1 MGKPQAMTART
12 KKHPVPGEVLHLPS
26 AEDTQLQRTRAL
38 ADAFAQL
45 DAAEQAYREAQAA
58 VSAAF
63 GPWSAGRSISRD
75 EAREQLISTGH
86 LPRRRV
92 WE

>member
-1 MGKPQAMTART
+1 MTART
-12 KKHPVPGEVLHLPS
+12 KKRSVSGKVLHLPS

-63 GPWSAGRSISRD
+63 GPWSAGRRISRD
-75 EAREQLISTGH
+75 EARAQLISTGH

>member
-1 MGKPQAMTART
+1 MKPNKVIQ
-12 KKHPVPGEVLHLPS
+12 LP
-26 AEDTQLQRTRAL
+26 AENTQLQRTRAL
-38 ADAFAQL
+38 AEAFAQL
-45 DAAEQAYREAQAA
+45 DQAEAAYRDAQTA
-58 VSAAF
+58 VTAAF

-75 EAREQLISTGH
+75 EAREQLVSTGH

>member
-1 MGKPQAMTART
+1 MSSPIANRRAK
-12 KKHPVPGEVLHLPS
+12 VLHLPG
-26 AEDTQLQRTRAL
+26 EDTQLQRTRAL
-38 ADAFAQL
+38 AEAFSQL
-45 DAAEQAYREAQAA
+45 DAAEAAYRDAQAA
-58 VSAAF
+58 VTAAF

-75 EAREQLISTGH
+75 EAREQLVSTGH

>member
-1 MGKPQAMTART
+1 MKSNKVIR
-12 KKHPVPGEVLHLPS
+12 LP
-26 AEDTQLQRTRAL
+26 AENTQLQRTRAL

-45 DAAEQAYREAQAA
+45 DQAEAAYREAQAA
-58 VSAAF
+58 VTAAF

-75 EAREQLISTGH
+75 EARGQLVSTGH
-86 LPRRRV
+86 LPRRRI

>member
-1 MGKPQAMTART
+1 MTRAN
-12 KKHPVPGEVLHLPS
+12 VLHLP
-26 AEDTQLQRTRAL
+26 AEDAQLQRTRAL
-38 ADAFAQL
+38 AEAFSQL
-45 DAAEQAYREAQAA
+45 DAAEAAYREAQAA
-58 VSAAF
+58 VTSAF

-75 EAREQLISTGH
+75 EAREQLVSTGH